1 MEFLDRG
8 LGARYHAGALQH
20 SSGETR
26 KGGWMTSRISPA
38 PSDAPQSPPLYL
50 GTISTDSLQ
59 AAPVFLAA
67 NGQVTWG
74 DGFHWKGKNYYA
86 RQYVFCVEFLTRK
99 GLPADVS
106 RFREKGLMDVIKEM
120 GASITRAELLEV
132 ADQNNQIAMIK
143 EAILRDT
150 MSVLHRKL
158 HPRRRP
164 STESRTLR
172 KR

>member
-1 MEFLDRG
+1 
-8 LGARYHAGALQH
+8 
-20 SSGETR
+20 
-26 KGGWMTSRISPA
+26 
-38 PSDAPQSPPLYL
+38 
-50 GTISTDSLQ
+50 
-59 AAPVFLAA
+59 
-67 NGQVTWG
+67 
-74 DGFHWKGKNYYA
+74 
-86 RQYVFCVEFLTRK
+86 
-99 GLPADVS
+99 
-106 RFREKGLMDVIKEM
+106 MDVIKEM